1 MSMDVKVV
9 QKMIFRSKEEQ
20 WVWKRMDIFQRY

>member
-9 QKMIFRSKEEQ
+9 QKMTFRSKEEH
-20 WVWKRMDIFQRY
+20 WVWRSMDIVQRY